1 MIGLWILL
9 ALQLAATALGFGY
22 LWRRQERL
30 GAEIARLREAP
41 AGQEV
46 ARVEAGGGAAARRRP
61 RLAEQL
67 PVGPRSE
74 GAAVIAITPETPIL
88 RAKVRKPVGARVSF
102 GWARLRPAT
111 LRGLALGA
119 AAAAPAL
126 GFFVGVAAPVLV
138 AAGVGVATAMML
150 LGLRQE
156 WRAAAWAGVMTAA
169 AWALVG
175 FALGAAQASP
185 IQYCVFVSVAALA
198 GLTHAH
204 LRGAA
209 PGSLMALTMAAAAL
223 ALASQTAMIGPAG
236 AGFGVIVA
244 AAAIV
249 GGMSLRLEG
258 VHLAVFAAALIGL
271 FVLSG
276 QSEAAIW
283 FTPVT
288 TWAGALFLG
297 VAAVRVPLL
306 GSRGLALAG
315 VGALAPLLAL
325 GALHLAHHGLTDS
338 FAAAGAFAGLGLL
351 LCGVL
356 AAAAL
361 PRANG
366 VAALKA
372 TAWVLAA
379 GAFTAFATAI
389 LLAAQAPLAAP
400 AFAALALGLALLN
413 ARLPDGVWRAFACIA
428 AGFAAA
434 CALGAGA
441 MLLNEAQ
448 RWLPAVLL
456 GLGLAAPAALVA
468 AAARFAHR
476 AEAGFTAG
484 MLEAVALALGV
495 IGANLAVRLYFSGGA
510 MLLQPVGFVEAGA
523 HISVWLMASL
533 LIASRSH
540 RGSKPVRIGFSMLLA
555 LIALTLAAFGG
566 GLWLTPYWSE
576 REAAIAPITH
586 APLGFLAP
594 AILFWAHWAFWRARG
609 TDTRARTALAAGALL
624 TAAFVTL
631 QLMRWPDAPEWLAA
645 LGGAVAFALAIVVN
659 FAPGVTFDG
668 AGRSHGEEEL
678 HRQRR
683 SQQRA

>member
-9 ALQLAATALGFGY
+9 ALQFATAALGFGF
-22 LWRRQERL
+22 LWRRQQRL
-30 GAEIARLREAP
+30 SAEIAQLRETL

-46 ARVEAGGGAAARRRP
+46 ARVEAAAGRRRP
-61 RLAEQL
+61 RLAEQ
-67 PVGPRSE
+67 VAAATRSE
-74 GAAVIAITPETPIL
+74 GAAVIALAPETPIL
-88 RAKVRKPVGARVSF
+88 RAKRARAPVGEGLNF
-102 GWARLRPAT
+102 NWARLRPDAA
-111 LRGLALGA
+111 RGLALGA

-126 GFFVGVAAPVLV
+126 GFFASVPAPVLV
-138 AAGVGVATAMML
+138 VAGIGVATAMML

-156 WRAAAWAGVMTAA
+156 WRAATWAGVMTAA

-175 FALGAAQASP
+175 FAFGAAQASP

-198 GLTHAH
+198 GLTHAQ

-223 ALASQTAMIGPAG
+223 ALASQAAIIGPAG
-236 AGFGVIVA
+236 IGFGVIVA
-244 AAAIV
+244 AAAII

-258 VHLAVFAAALIGL
+258 VHVAAFGAALIGL

-276 QSEAAIW
+276 QREAAIW

-297 VAAVRVPLL
+297 VAAVRVPQL
-306 GSRGLALAG
+306 GSRGLGLAG
-315 VGALAPLLAL
+315 IGALAPLLAL
-325 GALHLAHHGLTDS
+325 GVLHLAHHGLDDA
-338 FAAAGAFAGLGLL
+338 FAAAGALAALGAM

-361 PRANG
+361 RRLHG

-379 GAFTAFATAI
+379 GAFTAFAAAI
-389 LLAAQAPLAAP
+389 LLAAPAPFAAP

-413 ARLPDGVWRAFACIA
+413 ARLPDAVWRPFACIA
-428 AGFAAA
+428 ALFAAA
-434 CALGAGA
+434 CALAAGG

-456 GLGLAAPAALVA
+456 GLGLAAPAALAA

-476 AEAGFTAG
+476 AQAGFTAG
-484 MLEAVALALGV
+484 VLEAVAFALGV

-523 HISVWLMASL
+523 HISIWLLASL
-533 LIASRSH
+533 LIASRSS
-540 RGSKPVRIGFSMLLA
+540 RGSKPVRICASMLLA

-566 GLWLTPYWSE
+566 GLWLTPYWGA

-594 AILFWAHWAFWRARG
+594 AVLFWAHWVFWRARG
-609 TDTRARTALAAGALL
+609 TDTRARTALAAAALL

-631 QLMRWPDAPEWLAA
+631 ELMRWPHAPEWLAA

-659 FAPGVTFDG
+659 FAPGVTFNG
-668 AGRSHGEEEL
+668 A
-678 HRQRR
+678 
-683 SQQRA
+683 